1 MQVVI
6 LAGGKGTRIQ
16 SIARDI
22 PKALI
27 PAAGKPFIE
36 HQFDL
41 LLRAGI
47 RDIVLCAGHLGDQIA
62 GHVGDGSRWGLR
74 VKYSFEDPRALMGTG
89 GALLNALDLLED
101 TFFVLYGDSYL
112 PMDYRAMAAAFE
124 QAGTPAIMS
133 VYRNRGLFDKSNVR
147 IANGRVVFYSKS
159 ARPDEVDCIDY
170 GFTGYRKELL
180 AEYRDAPLPLDLESI
195 LRRQVE
201 LDRLA
206 AYEVTERFYEIGKP
220 EGLAELEEY
229 LKTRHTAGS

>member
-74 VKYSFEDPRALMGTG
+74 VKYSFEDPRALMGT
-89 GALLNALDLLED
+89 
-101 TFFVLYGDSYL
+101 
-112 PMDYRAMAAAFE
+112 
-124 QAGTPAIMS
+124 
-133 VYRNRGLFDKSNVR
+133 
-147 IANGRVVFYSKS
+147 
-159 ARPDEVDCIDY
+159 
-170 GFTGYRKELL
+170 
-180 AEYRDAPLPLDLESI
+180 
-195 LRRQVE
+195 
-201 LDRLA
+201 
-206 AYEVTERFYEIGKP
+206 
-220 EGLAELEEY
+220 
-229 LKTRHTAGS
+229 

>member
-1 MQVVI
+1 
-6 LAGGKGTRIQ
+6 
-16 SIARDI
+16 
-22 PKALI
+22 
-27 PAAGKPFIE
+27 
-36 HQFDL
+36 
-41 LLRAGI
+41 
-47 RDIVLCAGHLGDQIA
+47 
-62 GHVGDGSRWGLR
+62 SRWGLR